1 MDNDDGD
8 RSFFVIVVV
17 ALMAVILLFVP
28 LLAWM
33 YIDIKMM
40 EIRVNKALA
49 KIESKWSTC
58 FYYYCWRAVA
68 IPTGIIAKT
77 LIISAP
83 LNAKSLD
90 VNLTKPAQNIL

>member
-1 MDNDDGD
+1 MDNDDD
-8 RSFFVIVVV
+8 RTFFTIVVV

-49 KIESKWSTC
+49 KIESK
-58 FYYYCWRAVA
+58 
-68 IPTGIIAKT
+68 
-77 LIISAP
+77 
-83 LNAKSLD
+83 
-90 VNLTKPAQNIL
+90 

>member
-1 MDNDDGD
+1 MDNDDRD

-40 EIRVNKALA
+40 EIRVNKALV
-49 KIESKWSTC
+49 KIE
-58 FYYYCWRAVA
+58 
-68 IPTGIIAKT
+68 G
-77 LIISAP
+77 
-83 LNAKSLD
+83 
-90 VNLTKPAQNIL
+90 Q

>member
-1 MDNDDGD
+1 MAKTSKRAGGAGQGNNSNGYISNDSVGMDNDDD
-8 RSFFVIVVV
+8 RTFFTIVVV

-49 KIESKWSTC
+49 KIESK
-58 FYYYCWRAVA
+58 
-68 IPTGIIAKT
+68 
-77 LIISAP
+77 
-83 LNAKSLD
+83 
-90 VNLTKPAQNIL
+90 